1 MAVIHAHY
9 PAASPGAVSTVDD
22 ELLTG
27 MLIDHAE
34 MLGWDQGFDPE
45 SRAHFTWQI
54 NEAASL
60 VTPDAVSFS
69 LWVTLSPDR
78 TILPPFAGITACM
91 DGLLRRLGHGA
102 PTGFTVT
109 VDPREARLREPEGLR
124 VFRTIPALAPQRA
137 SIDVVV
143 GTEDHKFAEP
153 LPAVGDLLTGAEDLV
168 RSWHPATTPPPTV
181 DPALVPGSTQRR
193 TRFEGGTAMLAEWGA
208 AAAGALAGTV
218 MWNAQEL
225 GVRTPMTVHVART
238 GPVPSSAG
246 A

>member
-1 MAVIHAHY
+1 MAVIHVHY
-9 PAASPGAVSTVDD
+9 PATPAGTSCTLED

-78 TILPPFAGITACM
+78 MISPPFAGITACM

-102 PTGFTVT
+102 PTGFTVA

-124 VFRTIPALAPQRA
+124 VFRSTPALAPQGA
-137 SIDVVV
+137 GIDVVV
-143 GTEDHKFAEP
+143 GTEDHEFAEP

-168 RSWHPATTPPPTV
+168 RSWHPAATPPATV
-181 DPALVPGSTQRR
+181 DPALVPGCIHRR
-193 TRFEGGTAMLAEWGA
+193 TRFGGGTAMLAEWGA

-225 GVRTPMTVHVART
+225 GVQIPMTVHVTRT